1 MNTTRKHP
9 YIAPRV
15 ETYAAEARGPLAT
28 SVINGYSDGDQYS
41 RRKDPSTSLWDYDE
55 GNGSSKIWH

>member
-28 SVINGYSDGDQYS
+28 SGPGDGDYYS
-41 RRKDPSTSLWDYDE
+41 RKKEPTKSSSLWDYD
-55 GNGSSKIWH
+55 GGDGSSKIWH

>member
-1 MNTTRKHP
+1 MNMTRKHP

-28 SVINGYSDGDQYS
+28 SGYGDGDQYS
-41 RRKDPSTSLWDYDE
+41 RKKEPTKSSLWDYDE
-55 GNGSSKIWH
+55 GDGQRKIWN